1 MLIYFLRGVSKLV
14 FCSLIFSL
22 KNINI
27 PAKITI
33 IHPIIVLIVG
43 MSLNRKDPMIID
55 QTISEYSNIEVTDV
69 EYELYALNT
78 QVNAMVAKTPIIRI
92 NFQVWLIWLNHSL
105 KINLTV
111 GSLKLSNCPD
121 PKIKNKKLH
130 NKIVIK

>member
-1 MLIYFLRGVSKLV
+1 M
-14 FCSLIFSL
+14 
-22 KNINI
+22 NI

-92 NFQVWLIWLNHSL
+92 NFQV
-105 KINLTV
+105 
-111 GSLKLSNCPD
+111 
-121 PKIKNKKLH
+121 
-130 NKIVIK
+130 

>member
-1 MLIYFLRGVSKLV
+1 
-14 FCSLIFSL
+14 
-22 KNINI
+22 
-27 PAKITI
+27 
-33 IHPIIVLIVG
+33 
-43 MSLNRKDPMIID
+43 MSLNKKNPITID

-111 GSLKLSNCPD
+111 GSMKLSNCPD

>member
-1 MLIYFLRGVSKLV
+1 
-14 FCSLIFSL
+14 
-22 KNINI
+22 
-27 PAKITI
+27 
-33 IHPIIVLIVG
+33 
-43 MSLNRKDPMIID
+43 MSLNKKNPITID

-121 PKIKNKKLH
+121 PKIKNKNYIIKWLLNR
-130 NKIVIK
+130 NKIIEYKYHLYQKLFL